1 VGLGLQALSIRIKV
15 MCMIQKLKP
24 AWMFFPFTVI
34 FSALFLAK
42 GQMPSML
49 AGALFSAIAGFR
61 IRSEL
66 APGRAFPIFML
77 FLFLL
82 VLGIAP
88 VKGYSAV
95 IIATTLL
102 LITLRILLLLL
113 GEIQG
118 NKASLNRAQVVFSV
132 GLFAQFLIQM
142 VLVMGAFRG
151 QPSSL
156 SGIAELLNLR
166 VLLGSAAAF
175 TPIAWPVLALV
186 GASFVPALQTYSPW
200 VLFGLSSLLMVYRI
214 RKMS

>member
-1 VGLGLQALSIRIKV
+1 MGLQPLSIRIKV
-15 MCMIQKLKP
+15 MGMIQKLKP
-24 AWMFFPFTVI
+24 AWIFFPFTVI

-42 GQMPSML
+42 EQMPSML
-49 AGALFSAIAGFR
+49 AGALLSAIAGFR

-95 IIATTLL
+95 IIATTIL
-102 LITLRILLLLL
+102 LITLRCLLLLL
-113 GEIQG
+113 GEIQT
-118 NKASLNRAQVVFSV
+118 NKASLDRAQVVFSV
-132 GLFAQFLIQM
+132 GLFLQFCVQM

-151 QPSSL
+151 QTTSL
-156 SGIAELLNLR
+156 SALAELLNLR
-166 VLLGSAAAF
+166 VLSVSSAAF
-175 TPIAWPVLALV
+175 TPLAWPVFAVV
-186 GASFVPALQTYSPW
+186 GATFVPALQTYSPW